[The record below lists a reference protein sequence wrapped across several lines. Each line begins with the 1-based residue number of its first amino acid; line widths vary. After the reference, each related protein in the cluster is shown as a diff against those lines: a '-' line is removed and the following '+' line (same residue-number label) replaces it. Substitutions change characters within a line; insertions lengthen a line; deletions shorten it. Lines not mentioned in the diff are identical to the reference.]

1 MYILRCQ
8 AFDDERSARHSN
20 KCCQGDCHDSTA
32 SLINVTP
39 YADDATLENRKI
51 DWTLGIQGL
60 VCCGRYEFV
69 RSLSREWWIRKLAI
83 IDNWSED
90 KVRALLTQGSWHK
103 TFDEPKKTNRRTEVV
118 VQKRSKA
125 NNCPQCGSTWNEVAC
140 DDCGYTG

>member
-1 MYILRCQ
+1 MYILKCD
-8 AFDDERSARHSN
+8 AFDTEHSARFSN
-20 KCCQGDCHDSTA
+20 KCCQGDCHLKNT
-32 SLINVTP
+32 LINVTP
-39 YADDATLENRKI
+39 YADDATLINKAI

-90 KVRALLTQGSWHK
+90 KIKQYLTQGSWHK

-118 VQKRSKA
+118 VKKTI
-125 NNCPQCGSTWNEVAC
+125 NKCPQCGSKWNEVAC
-140 DDCGYTG
+140 DDCGYSE